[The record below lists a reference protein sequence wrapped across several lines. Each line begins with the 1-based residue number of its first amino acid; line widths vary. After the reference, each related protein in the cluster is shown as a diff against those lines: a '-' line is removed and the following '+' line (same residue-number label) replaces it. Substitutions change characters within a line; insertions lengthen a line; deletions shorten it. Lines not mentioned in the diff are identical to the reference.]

1 MLKALFRR
9 KQTYVE
15 YAVQDGNH
23 PALFHFFT
31 AHRVM
36 PDDGESYDIWTAW
49 LFDSDTFTFT
59 KGISQIGESFSI
71 KSAFAARAL
80 EDLKAKTGKAL
91 SWSKIREEFDSEEEQ
106 DAYESEIERGK
117 IRIAEIS
124 SLASDTDELPK
135 LPDTGIVFIKGQRFS
150 REIFTIQVRRN
161 RVIVRETPMRGMC
174 DYFRHVFRLEN
185 PSRVLFTY
193 RKSGYGDLVNGM
205 AVCIVDMSSGETI
218 FDDFIL

>member
-9 KQTYVE
+9 KQTYLE

-23 PALFHFFT
+23 PALFHLFT

-36 PDDGESYDIWTAW
+36 PDDGDSYDIWTAW
-49 LFDSDTFTFT
+49 LFDADTFKFT

-80 EDLKAKTGKAL
+80 EDMKAKTGKAL

-106 DAYESEIERGK
+106 DNYESDLERKK
-117 IRIAEIS
+117 IRIMEIS
-124 SLASDTDELPK
+124 ANASDTDELPK
-135 LPDTGIVFIKGQRFS
+135 LPDTGIVLIKGQRFS
-150 REIFTIQVRRN
+150 RERFTVQVRRN
-161 RVIVRETPMRGMC
+161 RVIVREVPMRGMC

-185 PSRVLFTY
+185 PTRILFTY
-193 RKSGYGDLVNGM
+193 RKSGYGELISGM
-205 AVCIVDMSSGETI
+205 AVCIIDMTSGETI
-218 FDDFIL
+218 FDDYVL

>member
-1 MLKALFRR
+1 VLEVLFRR
-9 KQTYVE
+9 KQTYLE

-23 PALFHFFT
+23 PALFHLFT

-36 PDDGESYDIWTAW
+36 PDDGDSYDIWTAW
-49 LFDSDTFTFT
+49 LFDSDTFIFT

-71 KSAFAARAL
+71 KSAFASRAL

-91 SWSKIREEFDSEEEQ
+91 SWSKIKENFDSEEEQ
-106 DAYESEIERGK
+106 DTYESDLERGK

-124 SLASDTDELPK
+124 AMASDTDELPK

-150 REIFTIQVRRN
+150 REIFSVQVRRN
-161 RVIVRETPMRGMC
+161 RVIVREIPMRGSC

-185 PSRVLFTY
+185 PSRVLFSY
-193 RKSGYGDLVNGM
+193 RKSAYGDLVNGM
-205 AVCIVDMSSGETI
+205 AVCIVDMNSGETI
-218 FDDFIL
+218 FDNYIL